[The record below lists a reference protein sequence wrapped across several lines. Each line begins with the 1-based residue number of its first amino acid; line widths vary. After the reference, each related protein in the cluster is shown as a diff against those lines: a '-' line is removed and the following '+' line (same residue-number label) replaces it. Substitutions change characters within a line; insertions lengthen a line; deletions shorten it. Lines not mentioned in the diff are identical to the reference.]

1 MKKFKPNLKSVDTFG
16 ARESVRPHRSY
27 LDNEYIEKG
36 YMALLP
42 HSTTALYVILGK
54 FANNKTQICY
64 PSSSTLMELAGMKN
78 KNTFHR
84 DIKLLVH
91 YRIIRVVSGSKGRV
105 PNVYQ
110 LLSHTLWKEINSNDF
125 DTVKNSLKSKT
136 TVSKEKPQQYQ
147 KVGLNSDRGDTGNQI
162 NKSDEKIRLNL
173 QLKGKDALQRLN
185 PAAASMLKRYFAEE
199 QLITALEELCLT
211 SDKNFGT
218 KEVMAFMT
226 SNKIEPL
233 EPTPTWLK

>member
-1 MKKFKPNLKSVDTFG
+1 MKKWKPNLKTVDTFG
-16 ARESVRPHRSY
+16 ARESKRPHRSY
-27 LDNEYIEKG
+27 IDNEYQDKG
-36 YMALLP
+36 YMALFP
-42 HSTTALYVILGK
+42 HSTTALYLALGK
-54 FANNKTQICY
+54 FANNNTQICY
-64 PSSSTLMELAGMKN
+64 PATATLMELAGMKN

-110 LLSHTLWKEINSNDF
+110 LLSHTLWKEINSSDF
-125 DTVKNSLKSKT
+125 DTVKNSLKRKP

-147 KVGLNSDRGDTGNQI
+147 KPSSNSVTDDTGNQRS
-162 NKSDEKIRLNL
+162 KSDEKIRLNL
-173 QLKGKDALQRLN
+173 QLKGKEALQRLT
-185 PAAASMLKRYFAEE
+185 PVAASMLKRYFAEE
-199 QLITALEELCLT
+199 QLISALEELCLT

-226 SNKIEPL
+226 SNKVEPL
-233 EPTPTWLK
+233 EPTPTWLR